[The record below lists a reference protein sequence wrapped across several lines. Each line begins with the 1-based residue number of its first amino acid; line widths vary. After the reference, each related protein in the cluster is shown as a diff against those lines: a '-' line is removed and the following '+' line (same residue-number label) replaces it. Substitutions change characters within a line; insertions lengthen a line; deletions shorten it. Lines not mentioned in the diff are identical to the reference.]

1 MRSGEPTVG
10 SEMVEALLEENR
22 QLREALESR
31 IRIEQAKG
39 ILAERLEL
47 DVDEAFALLRY
58 AARSNRIGIHGLA
71 VRVLPS
77 EPTPLEIV
85 AAMSRWQRLRA
96 VASREHTE
104 AEREENRVRRERI
117 EALFGRARKS
127 DRDSG
132 GP

>member
-1 MRSGEPTVG
+1 MNAGEPTAEDLAVD
-10 SEMVEALLEENR
+10 ALLEENR

-47 DVDEAFALLRY
+47 DVGQAFELLRY
-58 AARSNRIGIHGLA
+58 SARSKRIRIHELA
-71 VRVLPS
+71 ARVLPN

-85 AAMSRWQRLRA
+85 AAMSRWQRVRA
-96 VASREHTE
+96 AGARERAE
-104 AEREENRVRRERI
+104 ADHETDAARRLRI
-117 EALFGRARKS
+117 EALAERMEADRK
-127 DRDSG
+127 RG